1 MRRQKNKNEKAETQK
16 KKARM
21 IELLKRIASDA
32 KEIDEQQKDIC
43 EIDEGL
49 PYCMLVPER
58 ARKEYRRNRHSSTGT
73 VTATELTTFALRMV
87 SASVVSQRH
96 RLKEVV
102 MTEIMTTE
110 IMTVIV
116 EAPRKEERGTK
127 SRPSALAGLSITQVR
142 LHV

>member
-1 MRRQKNKNEKAETQK
+1 
-16 KKARM
+16 M

-102 MTEIMTTE
+102 TTE
-110 IMTVIV
+110 IVAAIV
-116 EAPRKEERGTK
+116 EALVPAFVKETRWKLSAQDGPSTTK
-127 SRPSALAGLSITQVR
+127 AK
-142 LHV
+142 

>member
-1 MRRQKNKNEKAETQK
+1 
-16 KKARM
+16 M

-102 MTEIMTTE
+102 TTE
-110 IMTVIV
+110 IVTT
-116 EAPRKEERGTK
+116 ETAPAPVLALVFVTETRWKLSAQDGPSTTK
-127 SRPSALAGLSITQVR
+127 AK
-142 LHV
+142 